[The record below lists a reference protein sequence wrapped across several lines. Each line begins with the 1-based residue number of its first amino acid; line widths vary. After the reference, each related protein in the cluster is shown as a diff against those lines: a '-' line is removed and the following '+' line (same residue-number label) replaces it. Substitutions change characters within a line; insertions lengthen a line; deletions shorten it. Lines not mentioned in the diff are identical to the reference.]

1 MTVDTLYDYIIV
13 GAGSAGAILAHRLS
27 ESGEHSVL
35 LIEAGGEANSFWF
48 KLPVGYIKSYFNPK
62 TNWMF
67 SSTPQA
73 HLGGRRLY
81 APRGKVLGGSGAIN
95 AMIYVRGQRQDFDD
109 WRDAGNSGWGFDDV
123 LPYFRKLETHPNG
136 ADAWRGDQG
145 LIGITPMKGLTHPIC
160 DDYLAACEALG
171 LPHTTDFNGAQFEGA
186 GIYETNIRRGQRSS
200 SGAEYLTPA
209 RKRDNLT
216 VMTRT
221 QALRLLFA
229 DGASPQVT
237 GVRVCHEDH
246 EFNVHAR
253 KEVIVAAG
261 AVGSPQLLQ
270 CSGIGDET
278 TLRRLG
284 IQVKHHLPQV
294 GKNLQDHLC
303 ASFYYRAN
311 RATLNDEFNS
321 LWGQMRAGLQ
331 YLLTRQGSLSLSVNQ
346 AGGFFKGSA
355 QQAQANLQLY
365 FNPLSYTIPPNPKA
379 RLKPEPYSGFLMAF
393 NACRPT
399 STGEVRIDA
408 SDARQ
413 APLIDPHYLS
423 TARDQEEVLQAVRLI
438 RRLTDTAPLRALMEA
453 EITPGVDIHSDEQ
466 MLTYFKDNCGSIYHL
481 CGTCAMGS
489 DAQTSVVDAQLR
501 VHGVQGLRVIDA
513 SVFPNITSGNIN
525 APTMMVAEKGAE
537 IVLRTTA
544 A

>member
-1 MTVDTLYDYIIV
+1 
-13 GAGSAGAILAHRLS
+13 
-27 ESGEHSVL
+27 
-35 LIEAGGEANSFWF
+35 
-48 KLPVGYIKSYFNPK
+48 
-62 TNWMF
+62 
-67 SSTPQA
+67 
-73 HLGGRRLY
+73 
-81 APRGKVLGGSGAIN
+81 
-95 AMIYVRGQRQDFDD
+95 
-109 WRDAGNSGWGFDDV
+109 
-123 LPYFRKLETHPNG
+123 
-136 ADAWRGDQG
+136 
-145 LIGITPMKGLTHPIC
+145 MKGLAHPIC

-171 LPHTTDFNGAQFEGA
+171 LPHTPDFNGAQFEGA

-209 RKRDNLT
+209 RKRDKLT
-216 VMTRT
+216 VMTHT

-237 GVRVCHEDH
+237 GVRVCHKDH

-270 CSGIGDET
+270 CSGIGEEQA
-278 TLRRLG
+278 LRRLG

-303 ASFYYRAN
+303 ASFYYRAT
-311 RATLNDEFNS
+311 RPTLNDEFNS

-331 YLLTRQGSLSLSVNQ
+331 YLLTRQGPLSLSVNQ

-355 QQAQANLQLY
+355 QEAQANLQLY

-379 RLKPEPYSGFLMAF
+379 SLKPEPYSGFLMAF

-413 APLIDPHYLS
+413 APAIDPNYLS

-453 EITPGVDIHSDEQ
+453 EVTPGVDIQSDAQ
-466 MLTYFKDNCGSIYHL
+466 MLQYYKDNCGSIYHL

-525 APTMMVAEKGAE
+525 APTMMVAEKGADLHLGNQDLPAGDVLVQVDYSSLNYKDAMAVTGTGK
-537 IVLRTTA
+537 IVRQFPMVPGIDLAGTVLESTSPEYQAGDRVILTGWSVGERFWGGYSQRQRVKAEWLTPMPEGMDSLTA
-544 A
+544 MTLGTAGLTAMLCVMALQD